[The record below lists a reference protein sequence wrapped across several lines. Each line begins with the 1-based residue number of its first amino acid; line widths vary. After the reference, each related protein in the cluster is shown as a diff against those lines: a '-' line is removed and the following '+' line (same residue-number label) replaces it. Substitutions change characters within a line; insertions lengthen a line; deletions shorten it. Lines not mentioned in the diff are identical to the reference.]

1 MNGYCLLCHRRYVS
15 RMSWSDLLTVKQED
29 VLCDVCRRS
38 FSLIE
43 GDICDRCGRPFAR
56 LDESYRQGECCADC
70 FRWQQDDEWSGV
82 LTKNRS
88 VYVYDDFM
96 KEVVSRWKFRGDYA
110 LAEAFR
116 IDVRREFFRHFS
128 SESILVPIPLSRER
142 LYERGFNQ
150 AKALAKLLSLPIF
163 DVLERN
169 DSEKQ
174 SKKSRQERLHTAPFR
189 LCAHEPLQGKS
200 VVIIDDIYTTGSTVY
215 HAARLLKEAG
225 VRDVCSFT
233 LIRA

>member
-1 MNGYCLLCHRRYVS
+1 M
-15 RMSWSDLLTVKQED
+15 TVKQED

-43 GDICDRCGRPFAR
+43 GDICDRCGRSFSL
-56 LDESYRQGECCADC
+56 LDETYRQGECCADC
-70 FRWQQDDEWSGV
+70 LRWQQDDEWSGM

-110 LAEAFR
+110 LVEAFR

-128 SESILVPIPLSRER
+128 SESLLIPIPLSRER

-150 AKALAKLLSLPIF
+150 AKALADLLFLPVF
-163 DVLERN
+163 DVLERH

-174 SKKSRQERLHTAPFR
+174 SKKSRYERLRTAPFR
-189 LCAHEPLQGKS
+189 LHAGGQLQGKS

-225 VRDVCSFT
+225 ACDVCSFT